1 MQRDLG
7 CEIHARYCEIGRKH
21 REKREDPAFEIQRD
35 SYEIEGNRGTC
46 RDIRR
51 SSRGLECKSHV
62 TYKEIGSRY
71 RKIQDDRRSREDR
84 RARPIEGRDLGWE
97 IERRYA

>member
-46 RDIRR
+46 REIQR
-51 SSRGLECKSHV
+51 
-62 TYKEIGSRY
+62 KE
-71 RKIQDDRRSREDR
+71 IQDDRRYREDR

-97 IERRYA
+97 IQRRYAEIREKYR

>member
-21 REKREDPAFEIQRD
+21 REKREDTAFEIQRD

-46 RDIRR
+46 REIRR
-51 SSRGLECKSHV
+51 
-62 TYKEIGSRY
+62 KEIGRRY
-71 RKIQDDRRSREDR
+71 RKIQDDRRYREDR
-84 RARPIEGRDLGWE
+84 RA
-97 IERRYA
+97 